1 MAHLLVVEDHPKLL
15 QSLRRG
21 LEEEGH
27 SVLTAQNGDDGFR
40 FARDEPVDAVVLDLM
55 LPGRDGLQVLRD
67 LRGVGFTRPI
77 LVVTARDAVNDR
89 VVGLDSGADD
99 YLVKPFAFSEL
110 LARLRAALRRD
121 LAARDLRLRCGDLEL
136 DLVTRS
142 VTRGG
147 QTLDL
152 TTRQFEVLKYLMQ
165 HAGEVI
171 TRDMLSRDV
180 WKDGT
185 GIMTNVIEVYINQL
199 RRKLERAD
207 WPALLHTVRG
217 SGYMLRA
224 AP

>member
-1 MAHLLVVEDHPKLL
+1 MARLLVVEDHPKLL

-40 FARDEPVDAVVLDLM
+40 CASDEPVDAVVLDLM
-55 LPGRDGLQVLRD
+55 LPGRDGMQVLRD
-67 LRGVGFTRPI
+67 LRRGGFMRPI
-77 LVVTARDAVNDR
+77 LVVTARDSVDDR
-89 VVGLDSGADD
+89 VTGLDSGADD

-121 LAARDLRLRCGDLEL
+121 AAARDLKLRCSDLEL

-147 QTLDL
+147 QTLEL
-152 TTRQFEVLKYLMQ
+152 TPRQFEVLKYLMQ
-165 HAGEVI
+165 HAGETI

-199 RRKLERAD
+199 RRKLERAE
-207 WPALLHTVRG
+207 WSPLLHTIRG
-217 SGYMLRA
+217 SGYMLRGV
-224 AP
+224 P